1 MRVALYAR
9 VSTTDKGQNPEMQ
22 LRELREYVRNRDWE
36 TVSEFCDYGVS
47 GSKESRPQLNRLL
60 AGARA
65 RKFDGVLVWK
75 LDRFGRSLKHLVNSL
90 AEFESLGITFVS
102 LRDGFD
108 LTTPSGRAMFGMI
121 AVMTEFERSLIRERV
136 RAGLAH
142 IKATQRFKRG
152 GMSGATLGLV
162 LARDFTYQI
171 SMDYVPNFRA
181 IPPYH

>member
-1 MRVALYAR
+1 MRDTTARSVSYSCAGRVHSNAVSTNPGECSAFNCRACSVGFESLSVSTENSLVIHVLAAPAGRKAIMRVALYAR

-22 LRELREYVRNRDWE
+22 LCELREYVRNRDWE

-90 AEFESLGITFVS
+90 AEFESLGITFVPVAVVI
-102 LRDGFD
+102 L
-108 LTTPSGRAMFGMI
+108 SGSCRAC
-121 AVMTEFERSLIRERV
+121 R
-136 RAGLAH
+136 
-142 IKATQRFKRG
+142 K
-152 GMSGATLGLV
+152 
-162 LARDFTYQI
+162 
-171 SMDYVPNFRA
+171 
-181 IPPYH
+181 